1 MEQLTVD
8 QIKLLKGKY
17 KVLLH
22 EVKLDKKQLEKHHD
36 YIVCDQMYRVDI
48 GKIIGFIEAMDILGI
63 DKSIYKEGEE

>member
-22 EVKLDKKQLEKHHD
+22 EVKLDKNN
-36 YIVCDQMYRVDI
+36 
-48 GKIIGFIEAMDILGI
+48 
-63 DKSIYKEGEE
+63 